1 MKKMLLIAGITLIIA
16 GVLALLY
23 AALNLFVYYHAL
35 DGSAELYSRLHQRTI
50 VFGLIGIVLAVLGAV
65 CFIIR
70 LKK

>member
-1 MKKMLLIAGITLIIA
+1 MLLIAGITLIIA
-16 GVLALLY
+16 GVLALLS